1 VLLDVPYGIYELN
14 ITGSEGI
21 FFMIILVFLFSIL
34 TAARIGA
41 KDNPSFNLMIKLK
54 SSISFI
60 LFLYPFKRKVTVWAV
75 IMQVCNYITL
85 LSALIV
91 YKVLNLNSHQID
103 KMFAIVI
110 GIYSGVSIILIIIDM
125 VVFDIKNNK

>member
-1 VLLDVPYGIYELN
+1 MPYGIYKLN
-14 ITGSEGI
+14 FTGSEGI

-54 SSISFI
+54 KATSFI

-75 IMQVCNYITL
+75 IMQVCNYITF

-103 KMFAIVI
+103 KTFSIVI
-110 GIYSGVSIILIIIDM
+110 GIYYGVNTILIIIDM
-125 VVFDIKNNK
+125 IVFDIKNK